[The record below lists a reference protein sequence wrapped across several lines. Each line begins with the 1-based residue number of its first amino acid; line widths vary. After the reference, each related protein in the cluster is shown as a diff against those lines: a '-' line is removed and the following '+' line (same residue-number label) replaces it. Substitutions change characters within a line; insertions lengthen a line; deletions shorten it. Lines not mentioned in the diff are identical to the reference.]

1 MSTKTNFKRV
11 ALVAVAALGLGVLT
25 SVAPA
30 NAGTADVT
38 ASSLWISTTNSTN
51 GSTVTTT
58 AGGDTALDKS
68 IGAVA
73 ITSSDVALKQV
84 DQANGTG
91 LLAGTAGYATW
102 LASGKVAFAAA
113 ATTSNYVSVIVT
125 GGTISGAVVKASGG
139 VTYASGNTI
148 IASDTATAMA
158 VAGVATP
165 NSGATTMTI
174 SAYEGASVTTAAPT
188 NGTLIGTWVITLAAA
203 GTSNIPN
210 ASKSVYA
217 VDTSSS
223 FANTVDQAAG
233 FSVANGGTG
242 YIATTPKDVYGATLT
257 GTHAVTV
264 SATNG
269 AKVGFS
275 AYPTAST
282 AVTTSVPTGIYVVQ
296 GTANTAVSTEITL
309 VIDGV
314 TIGSKTISF
323 VGDLVKITAT
333 PAGIGKVGGT
343 NTNFVSFKAYDAA
356 GNRVSLTGPSVKGT
370 DTVVTTMTQ
379 TDGTTATTTG
389 YLTPTCAYY
398 GTNKSL
404 YLATTNAAGATVAS
418 NTFSFSCAGDMYTYK
433 ASLDKASYVEGSI
446 ATLTIS
452 GFDVFGKPSNDLT
465 AIGDATYKP
474 AISGAQMTAVSA
486 PTSTDTTTDGV
497 VTYQFIV
504 GNTAGSYAMAVDL
517 PLITKYGLTDSAKS
531 VSYSVTSASGSVSN
545 ADVLKAIVSLIASIN
560 KQIAAL
566 QKALLKK

>member
-11 ALVAVAALGLGVLT
+11 ALVAVASLGLGVLT

-30 NAGTADVT
+30 NAAADVT
-38 ASSLWISTTNSTN
+38 ASSLWVATTNSTS
-51 GSTVTTT
+51 GAAVST
-58 AGGDTALDKS
+58 ASGGDTALDKS
-68 IGAVA
+68 VGAIAV
-73 ITSSDVALKQV
+73 TSSNVATKQV
-84 DQANGTG
+84 VQANGTG
-91 LLAGTAGYATW
+91 LLLGTTGFLTAYSTAKLAVATKAG
-102 LASGKVAFAAA
+102 
-113 ATTSNYVSVIVT
+113 TSNYVSLVVS
-125 GGTISGAVVKASGG
+125 GGTISSADGNSASITYSSDLSTVSTGATAKYLAAVV
-139 VTYASGNTI
+139 
-148 IASDTATAMA
+148 
-158 VAGVATP
+158 TP
-165 NSGATTMTI
+165 NAGATSMTI
-174 SAYEGASVTTAAPT
+174 SSYEGTGVALATPT
-188 NGTLIGTWVITLAAA
+188 NGTLLGTWVVTLAAS
-203 GTSNIPN
+203 GTANIPS
-210 ASKSVYA
+210 ASKSVLA

-242 YIATTPKDVYGATLT
+242 YIATTPKDAYGATLT

-314 TIGSKTISF
+314 TIGSKSISF

-333 PAGIGKVGGT
+333 PLGIGKVGGT
-343 NTNFVSFKAYDAA
+343 NTKFISFKAYDAA
-356 GNRVSLTGPSVKGT
+356 GNRVSLTGSSVKGT
-370 DTVVTTMTQ
+370 NTVVTTASEAVA
-379 TDGTTATTTG
+379 TDASTTG

-398 GTNKSL
+398 GTNTGL
-404 YLATTNAAGATVAS
+404 YLAKTNAAGATVAS

-433 ASLDKASYVEGSI
+433 ASFDKASYVEGSI

-486 PTSTDTTTDGV
+486 PTSTDTTTNGV

-517 PLITKYGLTDSAKS
+517 PLITKSNATDSAKS
-531 VSYSVTSASGSVSN
+531 VAYSVTSASGGVSN